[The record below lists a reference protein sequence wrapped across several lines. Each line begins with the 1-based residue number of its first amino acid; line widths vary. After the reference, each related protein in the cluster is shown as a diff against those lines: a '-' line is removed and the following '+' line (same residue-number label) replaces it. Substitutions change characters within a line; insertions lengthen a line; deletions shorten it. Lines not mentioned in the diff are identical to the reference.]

1 MRTTLIP
8 LRNHIRQTL
17 QEKREMLI
25 YNISALKFIR
35 DTELPTTSGFDDRA
49 ERNLQAGASDISGT
63 LKRKRIIV

>member
-8 LRNHIRQTL
+8 LRKHIRQAL

-35 DTELPTTSGFDDRA
+35 DTHMPTTGNIDDDT
-49 ERNLQAGASDISGT
+49 GPDKDIESSRT
-63 LKRKRIIV
+63 LKRKRVKV

>member
-8 LRNHIRQTL
+8 LRKHIRQAL

-35 DTELPTTSGFDDRA
+35 DTQMPTT
-49 ERNLQAGASDISGT
+49 AGVGEDEVGIQSDIGLGSSRT
-63 LKRKRIIV
+63 LKRKRVKI

>member
-8 LRNHIRQTL
+8 LRKQIRQAL

-35 DTELPTTSGFDDRA
+35 DTQMPVTAGVDEVDIEVENKTGFETSR
-49 ERNLQAGASDISGT
+49 T
-63 LKRKRIIV
+63 LKRKRVKV